1 MSAMDDRSGAASSA
15 SPTDARI
22 LVVLADGPL
31 STAAIAARLG
41 ASERTVRHCLMRL
54 RQAGR
59 AAALPDGRHRLADA
73 PAARQERADAPAA
86 RQERAD
92 APAARQERADVT
104 AGEGSA
110 AVRGQVGKGT
120 FLVALATVAAIA
132 ALVARAAMA
141 RRPALPPRPPGTW
154 PRY

>member
-73 PAARQERADAPAA
+73 PAARQERAD
-86 RQERAD
+86 
-92 APAARQERADVT
+92 VT

>member
-1 MSAMDDRSGAASSA
+1 MSAMDDGSGAASSA

-31 STAAIAARLG
+31 STAAIAERLG
-41 ASERTVRHCLMRL
+41 ASERTVRHRLMRL

-59 AAALPDGRHRLADA
+59 VVALPDGRHRLADVR
-73 PAARQERADAPAA
+73 AAKP
-86 RQERAD
+86 
-92 APAARQERADVT
+92 ERADVT
-104 AGEGSA
+104 AAEGG
-110 AVRGQVGKGT
+110 AVVKGQLAKGT
-120 FLVALATVAAIA
+120 SLVALAAVALIA

-141 RRPALPPRPPGTW
+141 KRPALPPRPPGTW